1 MKKFIRS
8 VFLLFAL
15 SVCSQ
20 AAYGCMC
27 TPPKHLYKVSKAVF
41 FGELVKIAQ
50 SDVTSQRVVKFKVEK
65 YWKGVNG
72 ESASVMTTAVYP
84 CGYNFRVGEKYL
96 IYAGEDNGQLETAPC
111 RILARD
117 VAGENL
123 KKLGK
128 GKIPKPGGSLSFDA
142 PPNNSLN
149 PTRLSIAFINL
160 VARARVIYDRR
171 RAG

>member
-1 MKKFIRS
+1 MKNLIRG

-41 FGELVKIAQ
+41 FGELVEIAQ
-50 SDVTSQRVVKFKVEK
+50 SDVGDQRVVKFKVEK
-65 YWKGVNG
+65 YWKGING
-72 ESASVMTTAVYP
+72 ESVSIMTTAVYP

-96 IYAGEDNGQLETAPC
+96 IYAGEENSRLKTAPC
-111 RILARD
+111 RILAEG
-117 VAGENL
+117 VAGDNL

-128 GKIPKPGGSLSFDA
+128 GKIPKPSMSLPLNA
-142 PPNNSLN
+142 PP
-149 PTRLSIAFINL
+149 RQ
-160 VARARVIYDRR
+160 
-171 RAG
+171 